1 MNPPAPAIRTTD
13 VRQRVLAWVRLL
25 GGLSIL
31 GLLVWRLG
39 TNGFVDGLRLVNPGI
54 LLAAAGIGLLTT
66 LLSAWRWCLV
76 ARGLGI
82 SLRLSTAT
90 ADCYR
95 AQFLNVALPGG
106 IAGDVHRAVRH
117 GRDVGDL
124 GLGVRAVVLERS
136 AGQLVVVVAGLGL
149 LLALPTPWLSP
160 SRLVSAPPA
169 IAAGLAVAVL
179 LAVVLVVSRLLPRW
193 GRSVRR
199 TVTLARQGLLDRRVW
214 PGIVLASTVV
224 LAGYV
229 ATFLV
234 AARAAGATAPTV
246 QLLPLLVLAL
256 LAMMIPMN
264 VGGWGPREGV
274 LAWAFGAAGLG
285 AAQGLTVAVV
295 YGLSVFAASLPGA
308 GVLAIRWLRSRRR
321 TAPVPPPVVVEPA
334 FRPEPALVGASS
346 GG

>member
-1 MNPPAPAIRTTD
+1 MNRWRPALRISE
-13 VRQRVLAWVRLL
+13 VRQRVLAWVRVL
-25 GGLSIL
+25 GGFGIL

-39 TNGFVDGLRLVNPGI
+39 TAGFVDGLRLVNPAT

-66 LLSAWRWCLV
+66 MLSAWRWCLV

-82 SLRLSTAT
+82 SLPLSTAT

-106 IAGDVHRAVRH
+106 ILGDVHRAVRH
-117 GRDVGDL
+117 GKDVGDL
-124 GLGVRAVVLERS
+124 GLGVRAVVLERC
-136 AGQLVVVVAGLGL
+136 AGQLVVVGAGLAL

-160 SRLVSAPPA
+160 ARLVSAPPA
-169 IAAGLAVAVL
+169 AVVALAAAGLVV
-179 LAVVLVVSRLLPRW
+179 VVLVARLVATRLPRW
-193 GRSVRR
+193 RR
-199 TVTLARQGLLDRRVW
+199 ALRHGLFSRRIW
-214 PGIVLASTVV
+214 PGILLTSTMV
-224 LAGYV
+224 LAGYI
-229 ATFLV
+229 ATFVV

-256 LAMMIPMN
+256 LAMMLPMN

-285 AAQGLTVAVV
+285 ASQGLTVAVV

-308 GVLAIRWLRSRRR
+308 AVLVLRWLRSRRP
-321 TAPVPPPVVVEPA
+321 APA
-334 FRPEPALVGASS
+334 ARRHRQLFHRRPEPALAAAHRS
-346 GG
+346 